1 MKSGDEDLDR
11 MENLDHDPSKYTN
24 LMQNMEG
31 IECEYNQMGLRIL
44 GTKRKITVGNK
55 L

>member
-1 MKSGDEDLDR
+1 MKSDDEDLDT

-24 LMQNMEG
+24 LMKNMEG
-31 IECEYNQMGLRIL
+31 IECEYNKMGLEIL
-44 GTKRKITVGNK
+44 GTERKIKNGNI